1 MPFLTSSSLL
11 KLSRNQVSCTIPIN
25 PKGGLRQA
33 GVFPWVLGVL
43 APEPE
48 VLVFHCLEQ
57 LPLVCAML
65 HALAWRWVN
74 VLGTPAAA
82 GSWMVGPGGAG

>member
-11 KLSRNQVSCTIPIN
+11 KLSRNQVSCTVPIN

-48 VLVFHCLEQ
+48 VLVFRCLEQ
-57 LPLVCAML
+57 LPLVWGMGWWGL
-65 HALAWRWVN
+65 EGRGEPDLAF
-74 VLGTPAAA
+74 L
-82 GSWMVGPGGAG
+82 